1 MWKLELWGLLSV
13 VLLFSGCGD
22 IVDSKVPDTKEARNM
37 FRKKFRFPVPESV
50 KEIYYYSDTFRRN
63 PKFCIACKASAE
75 TVEKIIAELKLEK
88 DEEIRPLFLYG
99 TPDWWSKKLEANAPS
114 YSRRDRK
121 KRCVYAVWHD
131 RETERFQYAEV
142 KY

>member
-22 IVDSKVPDTKEARNM
+22 IVDSKVPDTKEVRNM
-37 FRKKFRFPVPESV
+37 FQKKFKFPVPESV

-75 TVEKIIAELKLEK
+75 TVEKIIAELKLVK
-88 DEEIRPLFLYG
+88 DEEVRPLFLYG
-99 TPDWWSKKLEANAPS
+99 RLTGGAKSWRRMLRHIPAGTGRNVVCMPS
-114 YSRRDRK
+114 GMTGRRRDSNMPK
-121 KRCVYAVWHD
+121 
-131 RETERFQYAEV
+131 
-142 KY
+142 

>member
-1 MWKLELWGLLSV
+1 MGSAVCGFAVFRLRRYCGQQG
-13 VLLFSGCGD
+13 SGYERGTEHVSEKIQISC
-22 IVDSKVPDTKEARNM
+22 A
-37 FRKKFRFPVPESV
+37 ESV

-88 DEEIRPLFLYG
+88 DEEVRPLFLYG